1 MAPWATSLAAAALTP
16 GLGKCPPCCPLARP
30 PRPPRLPPALPPL
43 SHLGHPPSPRPHC
56 RFSLSCTSLPFA
68 QRRGGLSAASRRA
81 PSPGACPSASSP
93 AVPCAPGRPETSLSQ
108 MSSRAVTRSG
118 KFLCKKQHC
127 SQPVTVQSLGEA
139 LCAQRQTCPLVRNC
153 VGTWPGDRGS
163 SPVTL
168 IKSRQSAQGAASRGS
183 APARQGP
190 PFPVQP
196 STPGCAFCC
205 PSLSWEKTHRT
216 NPLSVHFSIG
226 LFFTIV
232 LIDFLIHFWILTTY
246 QIYDWQYFL
255 LFRRLPFHFDD
266 SFLFYAGAF

>member
-68 QRRGGLSAASRRA
+68 QRRGGLSAPSRRA

-139 LCAQRQTCPLVRNC
+139 LCAQRQTWPLVRNC

-168 IKSRQSAQGAASRGS
+168 IKSRQSAQGTASRGS

-216 NPLSVHFSIG
+216 NPQG
-226 LFFTIV
+226 PA
-232 LIDFLIHFWILTTY
+232 
-246 QIYDWQYFL
+246 
-255 LFRRLPFHFDD
+255 RLPWEGLLLPHPLV
-266 SFLFYAGAF
+266 SAPSSRHPLLRRHLLLGSLVTPPRPASWVVRLPHRAKP